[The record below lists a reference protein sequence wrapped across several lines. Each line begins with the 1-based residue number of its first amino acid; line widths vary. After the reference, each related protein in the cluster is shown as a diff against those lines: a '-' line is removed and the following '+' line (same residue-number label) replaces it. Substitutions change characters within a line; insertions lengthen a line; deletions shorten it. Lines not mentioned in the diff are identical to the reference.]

1 VPKPGFSF
9 LLDSSHPFDFTIQ
22 WLPFLFLSKESN
34 QTSTSYLK
42 KKKKKRKE
50 KKWPRRSICTTTDLE
65 SCLTDRSLLVSVVA
79 DGIKSVHVSEPLF
92 FKSLL

>member
-9 LLDSSHPFDFTIQ
+9 LLDSSHPSDFTIQ

-42 KKKKKRKE
+42 KKKKKRNG
-50 KKWPRRSICTTTDLE
+50 PGG
-65 SCLTDRSLLVSVVA
+65 VSVPQLTWKA
-79 DGIKSVHVSEPLF
+79 A
-92 FKSLL
+92 